1 MQKMKYPFF
10 IITILS
16 LSLMKSG
23 CTDSSR
29 QDRTAAHQ
37 DKPDVSTSDTIIDP
51 QPQQQNKNRETP
63 EQPEIKEPGAQTAV
77 INNSRQTAIT
87 QAIKNVSPAVVSI
100 TVTEMVQGGRRIG
113 FDQFYNRFFSAP
125 IEREVSSMG
134 SG

>member
-1 MQKMKYPFF
+1 MKCPFF
-10 IITILS
+10 IIAILS
-16 LSLMKSG
+16 LSLLKAG
-23 CTDSSR
+23 CTNSSR
-29 QDRTAAHQ
+29 QDRSAAARE
-37 DKPDVSTSDTIIDP
+37 DTPAVSTSDTILSP
-51 QPQQQNKNRETP
+51 PPQQQIKTREAS
-63 EQPEIKEPGAQTAV
+63 QQQEIKEPEVQTAA

-134 SG
+134 SGF

>member
-1 MQKMKYPFF
+1 MKCPFF
-10 IITILS
+10 IIAILS
-16 LSLMKSG
+16 LSLLKAG

-29 QDRTAAHQ
+29 QDRSAARQ
-37 DKPDVSTSDTIIDP
+37 DTLAVSTSDTILAP
-51 QPQQQNKNRETP
+51 PPQQQNKTRETP

-113 FDQFYNRFFSAP
+113 FDQFYNRFFSA
-125 IEREVSSMG
+125 
-134 SG
+134 